1 MENLKLWL
9 ADLPQS
15 GLKISPETQELEF
28 AGLVPRQE
36 KEKALMENM
45 AHLWLQE
52 EVKDLERNYD
62 NVSKSFKGFSTYVIV
77 DHLAMIHHMFAVK
90 DIVACKR
97 FALIVP
103 STGTSRN
110 SIYPIPSIISRT
122 RIVPAFD

>member
-77 DHLAMIHHMFAVK
+77 
-90 DIVACKR
+90 C
-97 FALIVP
+97 
-103 STGTSRN
+103 
-110 SIYPIPSIISRT
+110 
-122 RIVPAFD
+122 